1 MGLIKAGA
9 GALGSTLADQW
20 KEFFYCDAIDKDTLV
35 VKGVKRV
42 SSRSSNT
49 RGSDN
54 IISNGSG
61 IAVADGQCMIIVE
74 QGKIVEVCAEPGQFT
89 YDTSTE
95 PSIFA
100 GCLGQSILD
109 TFKLIGKRFIFGGDT
124 GKDQRVYYFNT
135 KEIVDNKFGTA
146 NPIPF
151 RVVDSNIGLDLDTS
165 VRCNGVYSYKL
176 TNPLL
181 FYTNVCGNVEQD
193 YSREEIDSQLKTEFI
208 SALQPAFA
216 KLSEMGMRPNQIP
229 AHAEELSQLMNE
241 TLTRK
246 WGEIRGISVVSI
258 AMNPITL
265 PEEDAKAIK
274 ELQRSAVMRD
284 PTMAAANLVGAQAD
298 AMRTAAGNSAGAM
311 TGFMGMG
318 MAMNAGG
325 VNAQNL
331 YAMGQQQAAPAA
343 AAPAAAA
350 PAAPAAETWTC
361 ACGSVNTG
369 KFCPECGAKK
379 PVYRCNKCGWKPADP
394 SKPPKFCP
402 ECGDPFDEGDK
413 E

>member
-1 MGLIKAGA
+1 
-9 GALGSTLADQW
+9 
-20 KEFFYCDAIDKDTLV
+20 
-35 VKGVKRV
+35 
-42 SSRSSNT
+42 
-49 RGSDN
+49 
-54 IISNGSG
+54 
-61 IAVADGQCMIIVE
+61 
-74 QGKIVEVCAEPGQFT
+74 
-89 YDTSTE
+89 
-95 PSIFA
+95 
-100 GCLGQSILD
+100 
-109 TFKLIGKRFIFGGDT
+109 
-124 GKDQRVYYFNT
+124 
-135 KEIVDNKFGTA
+135 
-146 NPIPF
+146 
-151 RVVDSNIGLDLDTS
+151 
-165 VRCNGVYSYKL
+165 
-176 TNPLL
+176 
-181 FYTNVCGNVEQD
+181 
-193 YSREEIDSQLKTEFI
+193 
-208 SALQPAFA
+208 
-216 KLSEMGMRPNQIP
+216 MGMRPNQIP

-343 AAPAAAA
+343 AAPAA
-350 PAAPAAETWTC
+350 PAAEAWTC

>member
-49 RGSDN
+49 KGSDN

-100 GCLGQSILD
+100 GSLGQSILD
-109 TFKLIGKRFIFGGDT
+109 TFRLIGKRFTFGGDT

-331 YAMGQQQAAPAA
+331 YAMGQQ

-350 PAAPAAETWTC
+350 PAAPAAEAWTC